1 MSFAPFLSFLPLTT
15 RAVTVSVAVAL
26 VVAGLT
32 GCSSA
37 STTPASTHLGSTNT
51 NTSST
56 GTGSA
61 STSTDSTSS
70 TGIASTPPQVPAPG
84 STVAATSITTLDG
97 IPAGLTLTIIA
108 PDITGDAAADTTS
121 AVAELQGFA
130 ELHGAA
136 SIRILPADATAP
148 TDSDALLQDA
158 LADQPDVIVVL
169 GEAILT
175 ALDSATASNLN
186 QQFVLLG
193 AQLPEPT
200 SNVTAVVWPGADTR
214 LADGISPE
222 IAPRTSEAL
231 EAGLT
236 AVAAEKTGLVLALR

>member
-1 MSFAPFLSFLPLTT
+1 MFFAPLPSFLPLTT
-15 RAVTVSVAVAL
+15 RTAA
-26 VVAGLT
+26 VVASALLAGGLM

-37 STTPASTHLGSTNT
+37 GSSPT
-51 NTSST
+51 
-56 GTGSA
+56 
-61 STSTDSTSS
+61 
-70 TGIASTPPQVPAPG
+70 ASTPPQLPAPG
-84 STVAATSITTLDG
+84 STVAAPSITTTDG
-97 IPAGLTLTIIA
+97 IPTGLTLTIIT
-108 PDITGDAAADTTS
+108 PDVTGDAAADTTA
-121 AVAELQGFA
+121 AVAELRALA

-136 SIRILPADATAP
+136 SIRILPADATGA
-148 TDSDALLQDA
+148 TNTDALLQDA
-158 LADQPDVIVVL
+158 LADEPDVIVVL

-175 ALDSATASNLN
+175 ALDSATASNLD

-222 IAPRTSEAL
+222 IAPRASQAL

-236 AVAAEKTGLVLALR
+236 AVAAENTGLVLALR